1 MTQKEKVLKHLQK
14 YGNIDT
20 WTCFKK
26 YRITRLSE
34 YIRELRV
41 EGYNIES
48 HWIKPKTGNPFVK
61 YIYTKKE
68 SLQQQ

>member
-41 EGYNIES
+41 EG
-48 HWIKPKTGNPFVK
+48 
-61 YIYTKKE
+61 
-68 SLQQQ
+68 

>member
-1 MTQKEKVLKHLQK
+1 MTQKEKVLRHLQK

-34 YIRELRV
+34 YIRELRL
-41 EGYNIES
+41 ENYHIEN
-48 HWIKPKTGNPFVK
+48 HWVKPKKGNPFVK
-61 YIYTKKE
+61 YIYKK
-68 SLQQQ
+68 SSM